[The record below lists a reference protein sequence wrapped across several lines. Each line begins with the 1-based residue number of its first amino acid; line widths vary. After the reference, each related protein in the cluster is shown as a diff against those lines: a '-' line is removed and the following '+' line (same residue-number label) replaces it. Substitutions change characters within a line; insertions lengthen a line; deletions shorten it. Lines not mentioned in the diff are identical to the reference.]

1 MKSKNEKLAARLGLI
16 LTKLNAGET
25 LDIHQLAEEF
35 SIGIRTLQKDFNERL
50 SYLEWEQAGPRFYRI
65 NRNQLGVFN
74 QDDIERFARFA
85 SVQDLFPKL
94 DQEFFKKQLVE
105 SIQVKGFQYETIS
118 HRHREFKQ
126 LQQAV
131 ENHQVITFTYQKQG
145 EKTTTHRS
153 VEPYV
158 LLNKNG
164 IWYLIGLENGKQ
176 KTFCFTQMSFIK
188 VDEKTFELDQNFL
201 KEIESSDSISYGNQ
215 LNEVIIKVNAEVAHY
230 FTRRNLLPNQEIIRQ
245 VDNGELLISCK
256 NIHELEI
263 IPLVQYWIPHLVI
276 VSPSELQ
283 NEMITKLQSYIA
295 NIN

>member
-74 QDDIERFARFA
+74 QNDIERFARFA
-85 SVQDLFPKL
+85 SVQELFPKL

-105 SIQVKGFQYETIS
+105 SIQVKGFHYEMIS
-118 HRHREFKQ
+118 HRHKEFKQ

-131 ENHQVITFTYQKQG
+131 ENHQVITFTYQKQE
-145 EKTTTHRS
+145 EKTAKNRRLS
-153 VEPYV
+153 PYA
-158 LLNKNG
+158 LLNKKG
-164 IWYLIGLENGKQ
+164 IWYVVGLEDGKQ
-176 KTFCFTQMSFIK
+176 KTFCFSQMSFI
-188 VDEKTFELDQNFL
+188 ETLTETFEPNKVFL
-201 KEIESSDSISYGNQ
+201 EEIKQSDSIYYGNQ
-215 LNEVIIKVNAEVAHY
+215 LSEIIIKVNAQVAHY

-245 VDNGELLISCK
+245 LDNGELLISCK
-256 NIHELEI
+256 KVHELEI
-263 IPLVQYWIPHLVI
+263 IPLVQYWIPHLMI

-283 NEMITKLQSYIA
+283 DCIANKLKDYIA
-295 NIN
+295 N